1 VTGTATDPIDAARA
15 ALADGK
21 PIEAVTALRGVLG
34 YPGGAG
40 VPGERVAAG
49 LAILGDAAAAV
60 GDQTLAGA
68 AHRLAADIDDPDAMY
83 DLGYQLVEARLP
95 SIAATILQ
103 RCHAAVGNS
112 EQVVTELVAA
122 LEAMLAY
129 RDAAAF
135 LRDHPLLADSFM
147 CRYLYAFNATMA
159 GDLAAVR
166 AIAPQLAPASP
177 QHEVMAARIDGFLAR
192 ADRLAGVAPLDAS
205 DLRGWHH
212 VISGGVLAHLSPFGF
227 DEPMRGRYAW
237 LQDSGPRI
245 NTGVARLARVLAA
258 WNVAPPCVYAPPGRG
273 HDIVAAL
280 VAAKLGV
287 PVAPWPAVGVPAP
300 GVVAIYDLGAV
311 DPRDLAR
318 LVDVRPDQIV
328 YAHAVPWTVDG
339 GVAPDVVTLLAQTLV
354 PPWDEGLA
362 LDADRAVVRRP
373 PDERS
378 STDIAAEV
386 ARAGELAGE
395 DVACDDLAALDRLVI
410 AAGPPA
416 GPRRER
422 MWAGSPVA
430 SNRFD

>member
-1 VTGTATDPIDAARA
+1 LTDALEVARG
-15 ALADGK
+15 ALAGGK
-21 PIEAVTALRGVLG
+21 PIEAVSALRGALG
-34 YPGGAG
+34 YPGGTA
-40 VPGERVAAG
+40 VPAERIAAG

-60 GDQTLAGA
+60 GDPVLAAA

-83 DLGYQLVEARLP
+83 DLGYQLVEAQLP
-95 SIAATILQ
+95 SIAATILR

-129 RDAAAF
+129 RDAAAL

-166 AIAPQLAPASP
+166 AVVPRLAPASP
-177 QHEVMAARIDGFLAR
+177 DQEVMAARIAGFLAR
-192 ADRLAGVAPLDAS
+192 ADRLAGVTPLDAT

-227 DEPMRGRYAW
+227 DAPMHGRYAW

-245 NTGVARLARVLAA
+245 VTGVDRLRRVLAA
-258 WNVAPPCVYAPPGRG
+258 WKLAPPCVYAPPGRG
-273 HDIVAAL
+273 HDILAEVIAAR
-280 VAAKLGV
+280 LGV
-287 PVAPWPAVGVPAP
+287 PVAAWPAVGVPAP
-300 GVVAIYDLGAV
+300 GIVAIYDLGAV
-311 DPRDLAR
+311 DPRDQAR

-328 YAHAVPWTVDG
+328 YAHVVPWTVDC
-339 GVAPDVVTLLAQTLV
+339 GVAPDVVMLLAQSV
-354 PPWDEGLA
+354 APPWGEGLA
-362 LDADRAVVRRP
+362 VGPDRAVVRRP
-373 PDERS
+373 ADERS

-386 ARAGELAGE
+386 ARARSLADE
-395 DVACDDLAALDRLVI
+395 DVALDDLPALDRLV
-410 AAGPPA
+410 AAVGPPA